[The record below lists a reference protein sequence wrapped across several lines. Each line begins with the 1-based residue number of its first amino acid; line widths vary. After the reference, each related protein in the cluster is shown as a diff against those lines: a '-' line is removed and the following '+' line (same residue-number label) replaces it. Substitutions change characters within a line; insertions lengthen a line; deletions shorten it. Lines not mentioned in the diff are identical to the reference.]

1 MDEMELAAAV
11 KAGTNEGF
19 EALVRSEAGRLL
31 AVTRRIVGNEEDA
44 RDAVQEAFISAYRAR
59 AQFGGDSKVSTW
71 LHRIAVNAALS
82 KLRSRKRRPE
92 ESIDD
97 LLPRFLPNGHH
108 NREFRSWAEP
118 VDQMLAR
125 KETAELVR
133 RKIDELPESF
143 RTALMLRDI
152 EGLSTQETADLL
164 GTTANAVKLRLHRA
178 RLALRTLLEPHF
190 EGSAS

>member
-1 MDEMELAAAV
+1 MELAAAV

-31 AVTRRIVGNEEDA
+31 AVTRRIVGNDEDA

-108 NREFRSWAEP
+108 NREFRSWTEP

-125 KETAELVR
+125 QETAELVR

-152 EGLSTQETADLL
+152 EGFSTQETADLL

-178 RLALRTLLEPHF
+178 RLALRTLLEPHI